1 MVYIEAEN
9 RKTGKPKFFTETA
22 WRNLQNSKIENP
34 YVRVTAPSRTASKNL
49 IAPKSVQVP
58 KEVLDFKNKG
68 AEADANADQ
77 AGATG
82 ASGPD
87 DSNHGSGTEALRS
100 PAAPAGPASKTSKE
114 KGGK

>member
-34 YVRVTAPSRTASKNL
+34 FVRASVPSRAASKNL
-49 IAPKSVQVP
+49 IPGKTVQVP
-58 KEVLDFKNKG
+58 KEVLDFKNKQV
-68 AEADANADQ
+68 ADENSGDTGSDGSANDEKQ
-77 AGATG
+77 SESPAGA
-82 ASGPD
+82 A
-87 DSNHGSGTEALRS
+87 
-100 PAAPAGPASKTSKE
+100 KK